1 VCVQHACMCVEVGR
15 QRGGHSKA
23 SGNIMRNAR
32 QKWKVCHTVAT
43 CLVLSQLR
51 PESSPP
57 PAVVLPLPL
66 STIKIRLFY

>member
-1 VCVQHACMCVEVGR
+1 VCVQCTCVCVEVGR
-15 QRGGHSKA
+15 QQGGHSKA
-23 SGNIMRNAR
+23 SGNVVRNAR
-32 QKWKVCHTVAT
+32 QKWKVCHAVAI
-43 CLVLSQLR
+43 CLALSQLR